1 MLIFATKKYQYLK
14 KELMDLH
21 HFEDGELHQKTFP
34 DGEHYTQI
42 ITAVENK
49 KVLLIGGTIDDVST
63 MELYDLAIGIV
74 QQGASQLSILIP
86 YFGYATMERTVK
98 NGEIVMAKNRAILL
112 SSIPKC
118 AYGNH
123 IYLMDL
129 HAEGLPYYF
138 EKDVKASHIYCKSI
152 FLQKAKELFGNDLV
166 FAATDAGRAKWIES
180 LAMEL
185 NVPSAFV
192 YKQRKEENDVQIT
205 GVNANVKDKNIVLYD
220 DMIRTGNSLLKAAE
234 AYKNA
239 GAKNIVAMCT
249 HGLFCDNALE
259 KLAQSNLFLKIIS
272 SNSHP
277 EVYAQKNSILEIISI
292 APIIKNKLFLN

>member
-1 MLIFATKKYQYLK
+1 MLIFATKKFQYLK

-42 ITAVENK
+42 VSSVENK
-49 KVLLIGGTIDDVST
+49 KVLLIGGTIDDIST
-63 MELYDLAIGIV
+63 LELYDLAIGIV

-86 YFGYATMERTVK
+86 YFGYATMERAVK
-98 NGEIVMAKNRAILL
+98 NGEIVMAKNRAILF

-118 AYGNH
+118 AYGNK

-138 EKDVKASHIYCKSI
+138 GNDIKASHIYCKEI

-192 YKQRKEENDVQIT
+192 YKQRKEENNVQIT
-205 GVNANVKDKNIVLYD
+205 GVNADVKDKNIVLYD
-220 DMIRTGNSLLKAAE
+220 DMIRTGNSLIKAAE

-239 GAKNIVAMCT
+239 GAKEIVAMCT
-249 HGLFCDNALE
+249 HGIFCDSALQKIE
-259 KLAQSNLFLKIIS
+259 QSNLFSKIIS
-272 SNSHP
+272 TNSHP
-277 EVYAQKNSILEIISI
+277 TVFEQKSALLEIISI
-292 APIIKNKLFLN
+292 SPIIINNLF

>member
-21 HFEDGELHQKTFP
+21 LFEDGELLQKTFP

-42 ITAVENK
+42 NTTVENK

-86 YFGYATMERTVK
+86 YFGYATMERAVK
-98 NGEIVMAKNRAILL
+98 NGEIVMAKNRAILF

-118 AYGNH
+118 AYGNN

-138 EKDVKASHIYCKSI
+138 GNDIKTTHIYCKDI
-152 FLQKAKELFGNDLV
+152 FLKKANELFGNELV

-192 YKQRKEENDVQIT
+192 YKQRKDENDIQIT

-220 DMIRTGNSLLKAAE
+220 DMIRTGNSLIKAAE

-249 HGLFCDNALE
+249 HGIFCDNAIE
-259 KLAQSNLFLKIIS
+259 KIEQSKLFSKIIS
-272 SNSHP
+272 TNTHP
-277 EVYAQKNSILEIISI
+277 AVFEQKSSFLEIISA
-292 APIIKNKLFLN
+292 APIIKNILF